1 MKRRRSCAGKQASV
15 VGKNDQFIMLVSMSR
30 LHYRPSLLLLALL
43 LFAGG
48 CQTPPAA
55 SPQPSPVAPAE
66 LAQVN
71 AAVNR
76 QGRPCPGDL
85 CLSDWPDVADLD
97 WLAAWDCKAYAVAK
111 ADRLI
116 HLGYHPDRLEYV
128 LVAGPPLRVAHAAL
142 LVDDRWVLDTGLR
155 CQVCTLEAFIG
166 GAALQGR
173 LPVADLP
180 YARRALRRRSAS

>member
-1 MKRRRSCAGKQASV
+1 M
-15 VGKNDQFIMLVSMSR
+15 
-30 LHYRPSLLLLALL
+30 PSPFYFPIHSFALALL
-43 LFAGG
+43 LAMGG
-48 CQTPPAA
+48 CQTMLDPTLSA
-55 SPQPSPVAPAE
+55 AE
-66 LAQVN
+66 LAALTEIN
-71 AAVNR
+71 TAVNH
-76 QGRPCPGDL
+76 QGRSCPTDT
-85 CLSDWPDVADLD
+85 CLENWPDVADLERLD
-97 WLAAWDCKAYAVAK
+97 YWDCKAYAVAK

-166 GAALQGR
+166 GGTLQGR

>member
-1 MKRRRSCAGKQASV
+1 MLAF
-15 VGKNDQFIMLVSMSR
+15 FISR
-30 LHYRPSLLLLALL
+30 FHYTSPQLLLTLL
-43 LFAGG
+43 LTVGG
-48 CQTPPAA
+48 CQTPPTRL
-55 SPQPSPVAPAE
+55 PPPVMPAE

-76 QGRPCPGDL
+76 QGLPCPGDL

-111 ADRLI
+111 ADRLT
-116 HLGYHPDRLEYV
+116 HLGYHPNRLEYV

-142 LVDDRWVLDTGLR
+142 LVDGRWVLDTGLR

-166 GAALQGR
+166 GGTLQGR

>member
-1 MKRRRSCAGKQASV
+1 
-15 VGKNDQFIMLVSMSR
+15 MLVSMSR

-55 SPQPSPVAPAE
+55 SPQPSPVVPAE

-85 CLSDWPDVADLD
+85 CLNDWPDVADLD
-97 WLAAWDCKAYAVAK
+97 WLTAWDCKAYAVAK

-142 LVDDRWVLDTGLR
+142 LVDGRWVLDTGLR

-166 GAALQGR
+166 GATLQGR

>member
-1 MKRRRSCAGKQASV
+1 
-15 VGKNDQFIMLVSMSR
+15 MSR
-30 LHYRPSLLLLALL
+30 LHYRSPPSC
-43 LFAGG
+43 FP
-48 CQTPPAA
+48 CYC
-55 SPQPSPVAPAE
+55 SPVAARHRHPVSRSHLAVVPAE

-76 QGRPCPGDL
+76 QGRPCPSDL
-85 CLSDWPDVADLD
+85 CLNDWPDVADLD
-97 WLAAWDCKAYAVAK
+97 WLTAWDCKVYAVAK